1 MSSSHSTLRILDANS
16 NRVVEGLRVVEE
28 YLRFVLGDRHL
39 TEYCK
44 QLRHD
49 VSAAIGTIPRHE
61 LLASRDTLGDVGTQL
76 STDDEYVRATTQDIW
91 IANQKRVEQ
100 SLRCLEEFAKPHF
113 PATAAAFEQLRYRA
127 YTLAKAADSTLR
139 NRERLANSHL
149 YVLVDGRSDPIEF
162 ARLVGDFIQVGVHIL
177 QLRDKRL
184 GDRELVDRAR
194 QLRALTRNTPTLFIM
209 NDRPDL
215 AVLSDADGVHVGQ
228 NELRISDA
236 RSIVGPTR
244 LIGVST
250 HSLEE
255 ARQAVLEGAD
265 YIGCGPTFP
274 SETKCFAD
282 FPGLEYL
289 RMVSTE
295 IKLPAFAIG
304 GITAENAV
312 HVLETGV
319 TRIAVS
325 NAIVGSSNPTIEALR
340 LLEQVKSREPE
351 KG

>member
-1 MSSSHSTLRILDANS
+1 
-16 NRVVEGLRVVEE
+16 
-28 YLRFVLGDRHL
+28 
-39 TEYCK
+39 
-44 QLRHD
+44 
-49 VSAAIGTIPRHE
+49 
-61 LLASRDTLGDVGTQL
+61 
-76 STDDEYVRATTQDIW
+76 
-91 IANQKRVEQ
+91 
-100 SLRCLEEFAKPHF
+100 
-113 PATAAAFEQLRYRA
+113 
-127 YTLAKAADSTLR
+127 
-139 NRERLANSHL
+139 
-149 YVLVDGRSDPIEF
+149 VDGRSDSIEF

-265 YIGCGPTFP
+265 YIGCGPTFQ

-282 FPGLEYL
+282 FAGLEYL

-295 IKLPAFAIG
+295 ITLPAFAIG